1 MEKKEKK
8 MNDYSDFDIPEIL
21 NCVFHP
27 RGDFSQP
34 VQSESIKYLD
44 FEVDEGIKIGATLHI
59 SDKANPVIIFFH
71 GNGEIVS
78 DYDDLGPVFGQIGI
92 NFLPVDYRG
101 YGRSTGSPTLTAMM
115 NDCHA
120 IFKQAK
126 SWLSD
131 NGFTGSIIIMGRSLG
146 SASAIEIASACQD
159 DIDALIVESGFAYIM
174 PLIRLLGISADYPGV
189 NEESGPENY
198 KKIKQFTKPT
208 LIIHAEF
215 DHIIP
220 FSDGETLYKNSI
232 SPSKKLLEI
241 KNADHNSIFHT
252 GFREYMNAIKTLVQQ
267 L

>member
-1 MEKKEKK
+1 MEKKI
-8 MNDYSDFDIPEIL
+8 NDYSDFDIPEIL

-34 VQSESIKYLD
+34 IPSNTLKYLD
-44 FEVDEGIKIGATLHI
+44 FEMEDGVKIGSTLHI
-59 SDKANPVIIFFH
+59 SNKTNPTIIFFH

-92 NFLPVDYRG
+92 NFFPVDYRG
-101 YGRSTGSPTLTAMM
+101 YGRSTGTPTLTAMM
-115 NDCHA
+115 NDCHS

-126 SWLSD
+126 SWLSG
-131 NGFTGSIIIMGRSLG
+131 NGFTGPIIIMGRSLG
-146 SASAIEIASACQD
+146 SASAIELASVCKD
-159 DIDALIVESGFAYIM
+159 DIDALIIESGFAYII

-189 NEESGPENY
+189 NEESGTENY
-198 KKIKQFTKPT
+198 EKIKQFTKPT

-220 FSDGETLYKNSI
+220 FSDGEILYNNSE
-232 SPSKKLLEI
+232 SQSKKLLEI

-252 GFREYMNAIKTLVQQ
+252 GFKEYMEAIKELIQQ